1 MTQPAPSLRDLS
13 AHALFYSSSLNRPL
27 LVSAKVSI
35 SRRGTEGWGSQSQHV
50 KSDACANSHHK
61 LQWTGSFHTIKRV
74 MIILMFRVLQSQH
87 SSKSIIRNP
96 NTIKPS
102 APHSLY
108 MGLGDTDRPI
118 WNFYRF
124 FLRFF
129 FHSPLTHI
137 YWNDNLLPQNYK
149 HTQKKAT
156 LSLAKPQTS
165 ETKLNTLFQTCYLPS
180 KLNCG
185 LLLASGWQTEAAKHT
200 NATEI
205 SWKLQSW
212 IRTQATSSDNKNQFP
227 SIYSHLTVSNNL
239 LLLQ

>member
-1 MTQPAPSLRDLS
+1 MAWLSEDRIRVQGAPGTAGLGGSLSFYDERVKLFGWTQALNSQHSLEASYKVLIVTKMTQPAPSLRDLS

-124 FLRFF
+124 FLCFF

-149 HTQKKAT
+149 HTQKK
-156 LSLAKPQTS
+156 S
-165 ETKLNTLFQTCYLPS
+165 
-180 KLNCG
+180 
-185 LLLASGWQTEAAKHT
+185 HT
-200 NATEI
+200 
-205 SWKLQSW
+205 
-212 IRTQATSSDNKNQFP
+212 
-227 SIYSHLTVSNNL
+227 
-239 LLLQ
+239 